1 MFYKGREFCLGYLDA
16 DQYYYENEDTDN
28 TSIPSK
34 ILDYSLTGPSSNS
47 KFKTNPSL
55 SVHSLVQSLDFA
67 ISTNISLS
75 LMIQTMAMHHSYN
88 SMDATMFMMLMN
100 HAKG

>member
-34 ILDYSLTGPSSNS
+34 ILDYLLTSPSSNS

-55 SVHSLVQSLDFA
+55 SLVLSSVWILPLVQIFHYHL
-67 ISTNISLS
+67 
-75 LMIQTMAMHHSYN
+75 
-88 SMDATMFMMLMN
+88 
-100 HAKG
+100 